1 MVLSL
6 LYGKKYPKGQVSS
19 NFGSVTFDTVTV
31 EEHRYASRVTH
42 YPVEFGTIISDH
54 IIKEPDVVAISG
66 VISDTPV
73 EFAAGLTQGIGLFN
87 QLQGTIGSGFNRS
100 VAAFNQL
107 VELQS
112 RRLPVTLVTGIK
124 VYTNM
129 AIILLDVPRNVRTG
143 QTLTFNIEFQ
153 KIIYDDTVQIEINA
167 GNIFEGVQDNTPRA
181 IIKDNSQVPIMQ
193 TDPPYS
199 LKDQAESAVNVGV
212 QSLATV
218 PAAMLPQVLATASL
232 FRGIV

>member
-6 LYGKKYPKGQVSS
+6 LYGKKYPRSQLQS
-19 NFGSVTFDTVTV
+19 NFGNVTFDTVVT

-54 IIKEPDVVAISG
+54 IIKEPDVVILSG
-66 VISDTPV
+66 IVSDTPLA
-73 EFAAGLTQGIGLFN
+73 FLA
-87 QLQGTIGSGFNRS
+87 GFNRS
-100 VAAFNQL
+100 VNAFNQL

-129 AIILLDVPRNVRTG
+129 AITLLDVPRNVKTG

-153 KIIYDDTVQIEINA
+153 KIIYDNTIQTELSA
-167 GNIFEGVQDNTPRA
+167 GNIFEGVQDNTPRSIVA
-181 IIKDNSQVPIMQ
+181 DNSQIPILQ
-193 TDPPYS
+193 NDPPFS
-199 LKDQAESAVNVGV
+199 LKDQAESRVNVGV
-212 QSLATV
+212 QSLAVV
-218 PAAMLPQVLATASL
+218 PAAIFPQVRASASL
-232 FRGIV
+232 LRGLA

>member
-19 NFGSVTFDTVTV
+19 NFGSVTFDTVTI
-31 EEHRYASRVTH
+31 EEHRYASRATA

-54 IIKEPDVVAISG
+54 IIKEPDVVSITG
-66 VISDTPV
+66 IVSDTPINI
-73 EFAAGLTQGIGLFN
+73 FAT
-87 QLQGTIGSGFNRS
+87 FNRS

-129 AIILLDVPRNVRTG
+129 AIIGLNVPRNVKTG
-143 QTLTFNIEFQ
+143 QTLTFNVEFQ
-153 KIIYDDTVQIEINA
+153 KIIFDDTVQIELNA
-167 GNIFEGVQDNTPRA
+167 GNIFEGVVDNTPRA
-181 IIKDNSQVPIMQ
+181 IVAENANIPLLQS
-193 TDPPYS
+193 DPAYS
-199 LKDQAESAVNVGV
+199 LKDQAETAVNVGV

-218 PAAMLPQVLATASL
+218 PTAMLPQVLATASL
-232 FRGIV
+232 FRGIA

>member
-6 LYGKKYPKGQVSS
+6 LYGKKYPKSQVSS
-19 NFGSVTFDTVTV
+19 NFGTVTFDTVTL

-54 IIKEPDVVAISG
+54 IIKEPDVVSISG
-66 VISDTPV
+66 IISDTPLNI
-73 EFAAGLTQGIGLFN
+73 FA
-87 QLQGTIGSGFNRS
+87 SFNRS

-112 RRLPVTLVTGIK
+112 RRLPITLVTGIK

-129 AIILLDVPRNVRTG
+129 AIILLDVPRNMKTG
-143 QTLTFNIEFQ
+143 QTLTFNMEFQ
-153 KIIYDDTVQIEINA
+153 KIIFDDTVQVELNA
-167 GNIFEGVQDNTPRA
+167 GNIFYGVQDNTPRS
-181 IIKDNSQVPIMQ
+181 IIAENTNIPIIQ
-193 TDPPYS
+193 NDPPFS
-199 LKDQAESAVNVGV
+199 LKDQAESQVSVGV

-218 PAAMLPQVLATASL
+218 PAAMLPQVIATASL
-232 FRGIV
+232 FRGIA

>member
-6 LYGKKYPKGQVSS
+6 LYGKKYPKSQVSS
-19 NFGSVTFDTVTV
+19 NFGTVTFDTVTV

-66 VISDTPV
+66 IVSDTPLNI
-73 EFAAGLTQGIGLFN
+73 FP
-87 QLQGTIGSGFNRS
+87 SFNRS

-129 AIILLDVPRNVRTG
+129 AIILLDVPRNIKTG

-153 KIIYDDTVQIEINA
+153 KIIFDDTIQIELNA
-167 GNIFEGVQDNTPRA
+167 GNIFEGVQDQTPRA
-181 IIKDNSQVPIMQ
+181 IVAENTNIPIMQ
-193 TDPPYS
+193 NDPPYS
-199 LKDQAESAVNVGV
+199 LKDQAESPVNVGV

-232 FRGIV
+232 FRGIA

>member
-1 MVLSL
+1 MVLSV
-6 LYGKKYPKGQVSS
+6 LYGRKYPKGQVSS
-19 NFGSVTFDTVTV
+19 NFGSVVFDTVTV

-73 EFAAGLTQGIGLFN
+73 QILAGLTTNIGLFN
-87 QLQGTIGSGFNRS
+87 QIQSNGNGFNRS

-129 AIILLDVPRNVRTG
+129 AIILLDVPRNVKTG

-153 KIIYDDTVQIEINA
+153 KIIYDDTVQNEINA
-167 GNIFEGVQDNTPRA
+167 GNIFEGVVDNTPRA
-181 IIKDNSQVPIMQ
+181 IVKDNAQVPLMQ
-193 TDPPYS
+193 TDPPFS
-199 LKDQAESAVNVGV
+199 LKDQAETAVNVGV

-232 FRGIV
+232 FRGIA

>member
-6 LYGKKYPKGQVSS
+6 LYGKKYPKSQVSS
-19 NFGSVTFDTVTV
+19 NFGSVTFDTVTL

-54 IIKEPDVVAISG
+54 IIKEPDVVSISG
-66 VISDTPV
+66 IISDTPLSI
-73 EFAAGLTQGIGLFN
+73 FAT
-87 QLQGTIGSGFNRS
+87 FNRS

-112 RRLPVTLVTGIK
+112 RRTPITLVTGIK

-129 AIILLDVPRNVRTG
+129 AIILLDVPRNMKTG
-143 QTLTFNIEFQ
+143 QTLTFNMEFQ
-153 KIIYDDTVQIEINA
+153 KIIFDGTVQVELNS
-167 GNIFEGVQDNTPRA
+167 GNIFYGVQDNTPRA
-181 IIKDNSQVPIMQ
+181 IIAENTNIPLIQN
-193 TDPPYS
+193 DPPFS
-199 LKDQAESAVNVGV
+199 LKDQAESPVNVGV

-218 PAAMLPQVLATASL
+218 PPAMLPQVIATASL
-232 FRGIV
+232 FRGIA

>member
-6 LYGKKYPKGQVSS
+6 LYGKKYPKSQVSS

-31 EEHRYASRVTH
+31 EEHRYASRATQ

-54 IIKEPDVVAISG
+54 IIKEPDVVSISG
-66 VISDTPV
+66 IVSDTPLNI
-73 EFAAGLTQGIGLFN
+73 FP
-87 QLQGTIGSGFNRS
+87 SFNRS

-107 VELQS
+107 VELHA

-129 AIILLDVPRNVRTG
+129 AIILLDVPRNVKTG

-153 KIIYDDTVQIEINA
+153 KIIFDDTIQVELNA
-167 GNIFEGVQDNTPRA
+167 GNIFEGVQDQTPRA
-181 IIKDNSQVPIMQ
+181 IVKDNAQVPIMQ
-193 TDPPYS
+193 NDPPFS
-199 LKDQAESAVNVGV
+199 LKDQAESSVNVGV

-218 PAAMLPQVLATASL
+218 PAAMLPQVIATASL
-232 FRGIV
+232 FRGIA